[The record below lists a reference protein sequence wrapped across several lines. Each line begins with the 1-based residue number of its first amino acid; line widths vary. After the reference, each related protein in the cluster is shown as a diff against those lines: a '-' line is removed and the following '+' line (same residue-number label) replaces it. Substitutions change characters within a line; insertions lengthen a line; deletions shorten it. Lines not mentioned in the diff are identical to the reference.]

1 MNITIF
7 NQKSKYKVSPINNI
21 TQDIT
26 EENLEELF
34 TPIKIKRTIS
44 QEEMIFNKLYSNY
57 ATLLE
62 NVPTFKNI
70 NKKTLIHT
78 KLYNIV
84 LEFLKKHKINKILL
98 SLSGGVDS
106 MVLLEILDCINKNT
120 DYTIHI
126 YCCHINYNNR
136 YETVQEKNFLQSYCD
151 INEIH
156 FEHIDIKFKRNE
168 TKCI

>member
-21 TQDIT
+21 TQDITQDTTQDIT

-70 NKKTLIHT
+70 NKKNLIHT
-78 KLYNIV
+78 KLYKIV

-106 MVLLEILDCINKNT
+106 MVLL
-120 DYTIHI
+120 
-126 YCCHINYNNR
+126 
-136 YETVQEKNFLQSYCD
+136 
-151 INEIH
+151 
-156 FEHIDIKFKRNE
+156 
-168 TKCI
+168 